1 MRSQYYLS
9 VLEEKHRKLDK
20 EIQIGYNNR
29 LDDLLLEKMKLKKLK
44 LKQEIE
50 QIKLTLPK

>member
-50 QIKLTLPK
+50 QIKSTLPK

>member
-9 VLEEKHRKLDK
+9 ILEEKHRKLDK

-50 QIKLTLPK
+50 HLKTNLPK